1 MPKDY
6 YSLLGVSK
14 SASQD
19 EIKAAFR
26 KLAHQYHP
34 DKKSGDEAKFKEI
47 NAAYQVLGDAQKRQ
61 QYDQFGS
68 ADGPHGFGGQGGHG
82 GMGGMSW
89 EDIMRQAQAQG
100 GGSQQGGVEFD
111 MGDLGDMF
119 SGMFNGGMGR
129 QRSRVKK
136 GANLATDMKI
146 EFKEAATGVTKDINL
161 YKTVACNECSGK
173 GAKSDSDVTKCT
185 TCNGSGSV
193 ESIQR
198 TILGAMR
205 TRSVCQTCDGQGQMI
220 NSPCTKCKGS
230 GVVKDNTTLSVHVP
244 AGIEDGMTMRVEGG
258 GEQGLRGAPAGDLL
272 ITIHVADDKRF
283 AREGDNVRFR
293 AEISFSQAALGT
305 KITVPTLL
313 GEELLKIPSGTQS
326 GAVFTLR
333 SKGFPHLQQ
342 RGTGDQLVEVI
353 VKTPNKVHGRTKQL
367 LKELSQLEGSDTDE

>member
-19 EIKAAFR
+19 EIKQAFR

-47 NAAYQVLGDAQKRQ
+47 NQAYQVLGDAQKRQ

-68 ADGPHGFGGQGGHG
+68 ADGPQGFGGGHGHGG

-89 EDIMRQAQAQG
+89 EDIMRQTQAQG
-100 GGSQQGGVEFD
+100 GGFQQGGVEFD

-119 SGMFNGGMGR
+119 SGMFGGGR
-129 QRSRVKK
+129 QRTRVKK

-146 EFKEAATGVTKDINL
+146 EFKEAATGVNKDLNL
-161 YKTVACNECSGK
+161 YKTVACSECSGK
-173 GAKSDSDVTKCT
+173 GAKSDSDVSKCT

-205 TRSVCQTCDGQGQMI
+205 TRSTCQTCDGQGQMI
-220 NSPCTKCKGS
+220 KHPCGKCKGM
-230 GVVKDNTTLSVHVP
+230 GVVKDNTTISVHVP

-272 ITIHVADDKRF
+272 ITIHINADNRF
-283 AREGDNVRFR
+283 SREGDNVHFR
-293 AEISFSQAALGT
+293 QEISFSQAALGT
-305 KITVPTLL
+305 KVTVPTLL
-313 GEELLKIPSGTQS
+313 GEELLKIPAGTQS
-326 GAVFTLR
+326 GTVFTLR

-342 RGTGDQLVEVI
+342 RGTGDQLVEVV
-353 VKTPNKVHGRTKQL
+353 VKTPHKVSGKVKSL
-367 LKELSQLEGSDTDE
+367 LKELSQLEGSETDE

>member
-6 YSLLGVSK
+6 YSILGVSK
-14 SASQD
+14 QASQD

-34 DKKSGDEAKFKEI
+34 DKKSGNEAKFKEI
-47 NAAYQVLGDAQKRQ
+47 NEAYQVLGDEQKRKT
-61 QYDQFGS
+61 YDQFGS
-68 ADGPHGFGGQGGHG
+68 ADGPQGFGGGG

-100 GGSQQGGVEFD
+100 GGFQGGVEFD
-111 MGDLGDMF
+111 MGDLGDIF
-119 SGMFNGGMGR
+119 SGMFGGGMGR
-129 QRSRVKK
+129 QRTRVKK
-136 GANLATDMKI
+136 GANLATDLNI

-161 YKTVACNECSGK
+161 YKTVACGECSGS
-173 GAKSDSDVTKCT
+173 GAKSDSDVTKCE
-185 TCNGSGSV
+185 TCSGTGSV

-205 TRSVCQTCDGQGQMI
+205 TRSTCQTCDGQGQI
-220 NSPCTKCKGS
+220 IKNPCAKCKGT
-230 GVVKDNTTLSVHVP
+230 GVVKENASLSVHVP

-272 ITIHVADDKRF
+272 ITVHVSTDKRF
-283 AREGDNVRFR
+283 SREGDNVRYK
-293 AEISFSQAALGT
+293 AEITFSQAALGT
-305 KITVPTLL
+305 KLIIPTIL
-313 GEELLKIPSGTQS
+313 GEEVLKIPSGTQS
-326 GAVFTLR
+326 GTVFTLH

-353 VKTPNKVHGRTKQL
+353 VKTPHRVGGRTKAL
-367 LKELSQLEGSDTDE
+367 FKELSELEGSETEE